1 MFDENIIQNS
11 DELVDDKIVYLC
23 NFSTDK
29 RYRGKGYFS
38 KLFRFMID
46 DLKNRGYEKFTLG
59 VEPTETKNLQIYQH
73 LGFNNFIKSGRE
85 TYPDGTI
92 IDVDYYEIHLIIT

>member
-1 MFDENIIQNS
+1 MCETTAMFDENIIQIS

-46 DLKNRGYEKFTLG
+46 DLKNRGYE
-59 VEPTETKNLQIYQH
+59 NL
-73 LGFNNFIKSGRE
+73 L
-85 TYPDGTI
+85 
-92 IDVDYYEIHLIIT
+92 

>member
-1 MFDENIIQNS
+1 M
-11 DELVDDKIVYLC
+11 C

-59 VEPTETKNLQIYQH
+59 VEPTETKNLKIYQH
-73 LGFNNFIKSGRE
+73 LGFNSFIKSGRE
-85 TYPDGTI
+85 TYPDGTV
-92 IDVDYYEIHLIIT
+92 IDVDYYEMEL